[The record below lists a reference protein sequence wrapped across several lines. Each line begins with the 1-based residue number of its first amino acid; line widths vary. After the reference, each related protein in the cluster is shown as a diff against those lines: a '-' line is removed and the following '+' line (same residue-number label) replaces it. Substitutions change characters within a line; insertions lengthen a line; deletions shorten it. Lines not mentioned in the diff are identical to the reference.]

1 MFLIDTDVLSALRRR
16 ERNPAVAEWISGQRT
31 TDLHLSVV
39 SIGEI
44 ERGIAR
50 KHSRDPAFA
59 DALAAWLDSVIS
71 LYGERI
77 LGIDLAAARRWGRLS
92 GSRTQS
98 GTTADVSQN
107 FTSSLPARAGPLPV
121 RLRPDP
127 PVAASPRNSRAAVS
141 AHA

>member
-1 MFLIDTDVLSALRRR
+1 MFLIDTDMLSALRRR

-50 KHSRDPAFA
+50 KRS
-59 DALAAWLDSVIS
+59 
-71 LYGERI
+71 
-77 LGIDLAAARRWGRLS
+77 RWGRLS

-107 FTSSLPARAGPLPV
+107 FTSSLPARVRPLHA
-121 RLRPDP
+121 RLRPGP